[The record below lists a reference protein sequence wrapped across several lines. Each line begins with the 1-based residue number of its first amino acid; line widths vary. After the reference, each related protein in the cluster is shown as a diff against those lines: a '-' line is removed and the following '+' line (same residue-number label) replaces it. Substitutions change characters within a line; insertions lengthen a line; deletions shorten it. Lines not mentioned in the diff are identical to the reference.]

1 MPRLMSVSLT
11 EDAVRARRKTVTRRA
26 GWTALRPGTELDLC
40 RKVMGRRKGDPLVR
54 IARVRVTDVRR
65 ERLDQITD
73 EEVDREGFGP
83 YGDPWPHQ
91 EWWPPGTV
99 PPENRHGPAS
109 EAFVLFFTEHMG
121 GTPGQE
127 VTRIAWEYLPDPSH
141 WHPHHTDLL

>member
-1 MPRLMSVSLT
+1 MPRLMSVALT

-65 ERLDQITD
+65 EPLSAITD
-73 EEVDREGFGP
+73 EDVRREGFT
-83 YGDPWPHQ
+83 DEDVRWNPHFPRREQ
-91 EWWPPGTV
+91 VRWSGTPAEW
-99 PPENRHGPAS
+99 
-109 EAFVLFFTEHMG
+109 FVQFFAEHMG
-121 GTPGQE
+121 GRWDQE
-127 VTRIAWEYLPDPSH
+127 VTRIAWEYLPDPTH